1 MFATWRELVMGEVCR
16 IQVLPLYRQVEVR
29 DAGDVDRPQWETGT
43 EPVLASSQCI
53 VLAARSDLE
62 GEVEIEVRVDTDRE
76 DRAAGELLFDGELLT
91 TGQGMVVGNSLTG
104 LHHISLPIGW
114 HPIRIYGD
122 RPADPARFTV
132 LVDRQPASR

>member
-1 MFATWRELVMGEVCR
+1 MGMADQIGWGRCSRHGVEPVMGEVR
-16 IQVLPLYRQVEVR
+16 RFQVLPLYRQVEVR
-29 DAGDVDRPQWETGT
+29 DAGDIDRPHWETGT

-76 DRAAGELLFDGELLT
+76 DRAAGQLLFDGELLT

-104 LHHISLPIGW
+104 LHRISLP
-114 HPIRIYGD
+114 
-122 RPADPARFTV
+122 
-132 LVDRQPASR
+132 